1 MMWIEKLSNENP
13 CPQAWQDKGEN
24 GYPRSELGYFRCD
37 YDGYRWWNTVWPI
50 NSSLGTPEL
59 ITEFDSV
66 YDAFLKAFPTREAM
80 RKYCLAHAEPTSEGT
95 EFNAY
100 LTMEHGFYWLRM
112 ITRKGDYNLY
122 LHCISKAALAGHEG
136 DQDTERSE

>member
-13 CPQAWQDKGEN
+13 CPQAWQKGEN

-50 NSSLGTPEL
+50 NRSLGTPEL

-100 LTMEHGFYWLRM
+100 LTMEYGFYWLRM